1 MTHDELKAKLL
12 ISDETSIYET
22 LRLFQEALFA
32 VVKLHKPVKGT
43 YQLGNEYLACAACE
57 EDTNDGAYQ
66 VEYPCPTIK
75 AIEKE
80 LA

>member
-22 LRLFQEALFA
+22 LRLFQTALFSI
-32 VVKLHKPVKGT
+32 VKLHNPEGLVSDPKCHECQGLDAVDWP
-43 YQLGNEYLACAACE
+43 CA
-57 EDTNDGAYQ
+57 
-66 VEYPCPTIK
+66 TIQ

>member
-1 MTHDELKAKLL
+1 MSHDELKTKLL

-22 LRLFQEALFA
+22 LRLFQQALFSI
-32 VVKLHKPVKGT
+32 VKLHQPEGLSTDPKCRECQGLDAVDWP
-43 YQLGNEYLACAACE
+43 CA
-57 EDTNDGAYQ
+57 
-66 VEYPCPTIK
+66 TIE

>member
-32 VVKLHKPVKGT
+32 IVKLHKPFKVNDT
-43 YQLGNEYLACAACE
+43 WLCE
-57 EDTNDGAYQ
+57 CEP
-66 VEYPCPTIK
+66 VEYPCLTIQ

>member
-22 LRLFQEALFA
+22 LRLFQTALFS
-32 VVKLHKPVKGT
+32 VVKLHKPEG
-43 YQLGNEYLACAACE
+43 LASDPKCHECQGLDAVDWPCA
-57 EDTNDGAYQ
+57 
-66 VEYPCPTIK
+66 TIQ

-80 LA
+80 LV

>member
-1 MTHDELKAKLL
+1 MTHDELKTKLL

-22 LRLFQEALFA
+22 LRLFQQALFSI
-32 VVKLHKPVKGT
+32 VKLHKSYSTSEGIT
-43 YQLGNEYLACAACE
+43 FCTICTRTE
-57 EDTNDGAYQ
+57 EIW
-66 VEYPCPTIK
+66 EYPCETIK